1 MKQITRGQY
10 YQLIGLR
17 AVADHLEAQLKHI
30 AEAARSITREKDEIG
45 HTNDFIYGGGR
56 ELNELLDLL
65 RIKVI
70 DVIPEAE
77 LTKS

>member
-17 AVADHLEAQLKHI
+17 TVTDHLEAQLKHI
-30 AEAARSITREKDEIG
+30 AKAARSITGEEDEIG

-56 ELNELLDLL
+56 ELDELLDLL
-65 RIKVI
+65 RIEVI
-70 DVIPEAE
+70 DVVPELE
-77 LTKS
+77 LTKL